1 VVWRVSRWVGL
12 VWRVWRWFG
21 LCGSCVCLVNVNT
34 TDATT
39 GATAAQESERA
50 VHVPAPPGVFLPVN
64 VATTAIFVNAD
75 AADDC
80 QQNDSKRVR

>member
-1 VVWRVSRWVGL
+1 MVWRVSRWVGL

-50 VHVPAPPGVFLPVN
+50 VHVPVN
-64 VATTAIFVNAD
+64 V
-75 AADDC
+75 
-80 QQNDSKRVR
+80 

>member
-50 VHVPAPPGVFLPVN
+50 VHVPVN
-64 VATTAIFVNAD
+64 VATRYLVVNAD
-75 AADDC
+75 AAVGC

>member
-50 VHVPAPPGVFLPVN
+50 VHVPVN
-64 VATTAIFVNAD
+64 VATRAIFYWVVNAD
-75 AADDC
+75 AADGC

>member
-50 VHVPAPPGVFLPVN
+50 VHVPVN
-64 VATTAIFVNAD
+64 VATRAIFYRVVNAD
-75 AADDC
+75 TAVGC

>member
-1 VVWRVSRWVGL
+1 MVWRVSRWVGL

-50 VHVPAPPGVFLPVN
+50 VHVPVN
-64 VATTAIFVNAD
+64 VSTRAIFYYWDVNAD
-75 AADDC
+75 AAGGC

>member
-50 VHVPAPPGVFLPVN
+50 VHVPVN
-64 VATTAIFVNAD
+64 VAARAIFYWVVNAD
-75 AADDC
+75 AADGC

>member
-50 VHVPAPPGVFLPVN
+50 VHVPVN
-64 VATTAIFVNAD
+64 VATKAIFVNAD
-75 AADDC
+75 AADGC